1 MSETNYG
8 MSPVQLKPH
17 DPAIDDIVHLHKLK
31 LACAHVLTPLAH
43 NDKFNA
49 KVDWPPGLA
58 GRAVSHSN
66 VVAFALS
73 TLVVQA
79 PPAATVA
86 EGSSR
91 QAEFFLVI
99 LMNDVSTADESS
111 EHNNH

>member
-1 MSETNYG
+1 M
-8 MSPVQLKPH
+8 
-17 DPAIDDIVHLHKLK
+17 
-31 LACAHVLTPLAH
+31 HVLTPLAH

-91 QAEFFLVI
+91 QAVFFR
-99 LMNDVSTADESS
+99 
-111 EHNNH
+111 